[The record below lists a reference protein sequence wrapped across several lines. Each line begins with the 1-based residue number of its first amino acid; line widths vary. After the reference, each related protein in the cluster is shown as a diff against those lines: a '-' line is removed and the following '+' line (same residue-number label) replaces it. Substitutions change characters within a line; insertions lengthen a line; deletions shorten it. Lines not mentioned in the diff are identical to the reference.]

1 MSLFG
6 GLDDGV
12 VESIPTLIDEDL
24 EDLFAG
30 GEDLFE
36 LLDERVPPALVIPP
50 APMIAPAPVVAPS
63 TPAIES
69 REPPGYTAPV
79 FFPFGKPEPT
89 APQLKLS
96 GVSSFKKINSRLL
109 QGGALSDREE
119 ADAIRELERALG
131 VLGHQKRFLRE
142 HKAGLEKWAS
152 AVYGFNLSSGAFAA
166 GGAIPAAAGDEE
178 RQDSRGPMG
187 ARRARLREVRVS
199 LKCKGAKRRAERQ
212 LVAHVNQKW
221 APSYDHSKN
230 VKKRSSGRPE
240 VDKPTK
246 RSKPP
251 APKADLAV
259 VVETSSITSVS
270 EGVIDE
276 PVDKKNDGISDVAD
290 RQVWLEDLDYLS
302 PTSGKQPPSQD
313 TTHEAEDRLGR
324 NPVTSPRASEPAV
337 KATFDT
343 GVRGDRVEDDAEIL
357 RQRLVRALVVRS
369 VEESVQTSD
378 VRPKPDVTAARRK
391 PASAGALDLLDVT
404 QLNLAQRVLVQLH
417 GVGLIKNLGQAT
429 SGNHVS
435 GSRKLIRAN
444 AY

>member
-1 MSLFG
+1 MPLYF
-6 GLDDGV
+6 
-12 VESIPTLIDEDL
+12 
-24 EDLFAG
+24 
-30 GEDLFE
+30 
-36 LLDERVPPALVIPP
+36 
-50 APMIAPAPVVAPS
+50 S
-63 TPAIES
+63 T
-69 REPPGYTAPV
+69 
-79 FFPFGKPEPT
+79 
-89 APQLKLS
+89 Q
-96 GVSSFKKINSRLL
+96 SRLL
-109 QGGALSDREE
+109 QGGALSDKEE

-152 AVYGFNLSSGAFAA
+152 AVYGLKLSSGAFAA
-166 GGAIPAAAGDEE
+166 VGAISAAAGDEE

-187 ARRARLREVRVS
+187 AGRARLREVRVS
-199 LKCKGAKRRAERQ
+199 VKCKGAKRRAEKQ

-259 VVETSSITSVS
+259 VVGTGSITSVS
-270 EGVIDE
+270 EGVFDE
-276 PVDKKNDGISDVAD
+276 QVDKKNDGIPDVAD

-302 PTSGKQPPSQD
+302 PTSGKQPPS
-313 TTHEAEDRLGR
+313 THETEDRLGR
-324 NPVTSPRASEPAV
+324 NSVTSLRSSEPAA

-343 GVRGDRVEDDAEIL
+343 GVRGDRGEDNAEVL
-357 RQRLVRALVVRS
+357 RQRLVRALVVPS
-369 VEESVQTSD
+369 VEKSVHTSD
-378 VRPKPDVTAARRK
+378 VRPTSDVAAARRK

-417 GVGLIKNLGQAT
+417 GVGLIKNLRQAT

-444 AY
+444 AS

>member
-1 MSLFG
+1 
-6 GLDDGV
+6 
-12 VESIPTLIDEDL
+12 
-24 EDLFAG
+24 
-30 GEDLFE
+30 
-36 LLDERVPPALVIPP
+36 
-50 APMIAPAPVVAPS
+50 MIATAPVVAPS
-63 TPAIES
+63 TPAIEN

-152 AVYGFNLSSGAFAA
+152 AVYGLNLSSGACAVV
-166 GGAIPAAAGDEE
+166 GTIPAAARDEQ
-178 RQDSRGPMG
+178 RQDSQGPTG
-187 ARRARLREVRVS
+187 AGRALLREVRVS
-199 LKCKGAKRRAERQ
+199 VKCKGAKRRAEKQ
-212 LVAHVNQKW
+212 LIAHVNQTW
-221 APSYDHSKN
+221 APSHDHSKN
-230 VKKRSSGRPE
+230 TKKRPSGRTE

-259 VVETSSITSVS
+259 VVGTSSITSVS
-270 EGVIDE
+270 EGVMDE
-276 PVDKKNDGISDVAD
+276 PVDKKNDRISDVAD
-290 RQVWLEDLDYLS
+290 GQVWLEDLDYLS
-302 PTSGKQPPSQD
+302 PTSGKRPPSQD

-324 NPVTSPRASEPAV
+324 NPVISLPSSEPAT
-337 KATFDT
+337 KATLDT
-343 GVRGDRVEDDAEIL
+343 GVRGDRVEDDAEVL
-357 RQRLVRALVVRS
+357 RQRLVRALVVPA
-369 VEESVQTSD
+369 VAESVHIGD
-378 VRPKPDVTAARRK
+378 VRPKSDVTAARRK
-391 PASAGALDLLDVT
+391 PPSTGALDLLDVT

-417 GVGLIKNLGQAT
+417 GVGLIKNLGQVT

-435 GSRKLIRAN
+435 GSRKLMRAN
-444 AY
+444 AS

>member
-50 APMIAPAPVVAPS
+50 APMIAAAPVVAPS

-89 APQLKLS
+89 ASQLKLS

-152 AVYGFNLSSGAFAA
+152 AVYGLKLSSGAFAA
-166 GGAIPAAAGDEE
+166 VGLFQRLRETKKDKTREDLWGG
-178 RQDSRGPMG
+178 
-187 ARRARLREVRVS
+187 RARLREVRVS
-199 LKCKGAKRRAERQ
+199 VKCKGAKRRAEKQ

-221 APSYDHSKN
+221 APSHDHSKN

-259 VVETSSITSVS
+259 VVGTSSITSVS

-290 RQVWLEDLDYLS
+290 GQVWLEDSDYVS

-324 NPVTSPRASEPAV
+324 NPVISLRSSEPAA

-343 GVRGDRVEDDAEIL
+343 GVRGDRGEDDAEVL
-357 RQRLVRALVVRS
+357 RQRLVRALVVPS
-369 VEESVQTSD
+369 VEESVHTSD
-378 VRPKPDVTAARRK
+378 ARSKPDVTAARRK
-391 PASAGALDLLDVT
+391 PASAGALDLVDVT

-444 AY
+444 AS